1 MLVERRQHRIDR
13 TLATDELTNHHRDGE
28 DGEVLENFPLKVS
41 GRLLASPTLFKL
53 AYDEPYLGIAV
64 ASSDGHF
71 YIIHGKTLCTERLDF
86 GERSNAM
93 VLLDDLTGNG
103 MLDFI
108 ISTDHHNVY
117 CLSSEIPYHPLNT
130 QYGRAS
136 CIAHNRCC
144 SLCLGVDA
152 PQAIL

>member
-13 TLATDELTNHHRDGE
+13 TLTSDELTNHHRDGE

-53 AYDEPYLGIAV
+53 EYDEPYLGIAV

-136 CIAHNRCC
+136 CIAHNRQQ
-144 SLCLGVDA
+144 LT
-152 PQAIL
+152 